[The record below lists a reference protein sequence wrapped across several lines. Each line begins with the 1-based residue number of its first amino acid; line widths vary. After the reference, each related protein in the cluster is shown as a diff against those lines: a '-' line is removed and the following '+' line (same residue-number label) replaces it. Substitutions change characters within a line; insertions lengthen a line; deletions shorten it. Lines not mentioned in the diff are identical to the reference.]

1 MAAIINDLSI
11 EKGASFQYD
20 VTMSFPDG
28 TPYDL
33 NLYTI
38 SGTFRI
44 GTTTYDMGFTEN
56 TETGVATWTLSAGET
71 AVLANGKGQY
81 EMFMTEDSSG
91 NADRLLKGRVYVDG
105 GVS

>member
-11 EKGASFQYD
+11 EKGATFQYD
-20 VTMSFPDG
+20 VTLSKSDG

-33 NLYTI
+33 TLYTI
-38 SGTFRI
+38 SGTFVA
-44 GTTTYDMGFTEN
+44 GTVSYAMSFTED
-56 TETGVATWTLSAGET
+56 TVLGIATWNLDAGET
-71 AVLANGKGQY
+71 AVLARGVGRY

-105 GVS
+105 GAE